1 MPAPVT
7 LAVREP
13 GLGDPLPAA
22 TQRVLEHTLDIPLH
36 DVRVHTDVRAAAAAN
51 ILRARAFT
59 YGLHVFLGAGESA
72 TDVGLMAH
80 EVTHV
85 VQQRGAAV
93 IQTHN
98 GLGDNRFEREAE
110 RTAQTARQGGQA
122 RVVERT
128 QGAQI
133 QTIPLIS
140 DAIDWAGDR
149 ISDAI
154 DWIRDRVWSLLERH
168 APSLVPILRRGV
180 LDWLKEKLGNALEA
194 IIDVVARPVRA
205 VGDVVSGV
213 RQHFGNLVAWLRD
226 AVARIARN
234 DCGPIT
240 EAADKIHQVF
250 EGLAAPVVERV
261 KFYAAKVKEFFHG
274 LWERFGAPVW
284 NLLRR
289 IGGAIWEEIERIGR
303 WIWEKTQPVRDWLS
317 RAWRWL
323 KNLIG
328 IGEGEEGH
336 NGILQWFQRKAA
348 AAWDW
353 VMARIGPFKRPLLII
368 AGVLVMLSPA
378 GPIIAIGVAAAGI
391 LRGIQWI
398 RQHMR
403 SRNAVVQQ
411 QSFLRGTILPA
422 ILGAI
427 DRVSGIVQGIAGRI
441 TGALRSV
448 VAGVNDLASA
458 VSSIPLLS
466 FASGLITWLANGF
479 RGLLEWATVGV
490 QGVADRMQ
498 AGLQSV
504 GGFAHR
510 LIDFL
515 EEIERLLRNFF
526 RMMGTTFRRIWHAIP
541 NCIRDVFVDFLIPLI
556 LRQIPFFRELAATP
570 EAWQQ
575 TRSQVTTLLVQVFVD
590 FDLMGAM
597 RTVFTLIV
605 RVLSIPVDLIG
616 QLLDKAAQAWDL
628 VIASPIRFISNAL
641 KAILKGVGFFVSNFL
656 SHLWFGIQG
665 WLLNAVSQ
673 SGVRPPASWDFR
685 GIFGFVLDVL
695 GISVNHVLDLLA
707 TRIDRAIV
715 NRIRTM
721 IRVLTGAWEWV
732 KVAIEEGPAGL
743 WRMVVSRLGD
753 LARSVLEAAV
763 GWVMTRIFAI
773 ISARLAALAAS
784 AGFSAILEAIGAVYA
799 AIRTAMEYARR
810 IIQMLINVFDGIIQI
825 AGGVLDPAARTL
837 ETAFRNAMPIVI
849 GFLANYAGLGGI
861 GGRIQEIIMDVRER
875 VDNAI
880 LWLIDRALAA
890 GRWLLDRLR
899 AGVAAVVDWWRAR
912 KNFRTQ
918 DGAEHSLYFRGEE
931 TSAHLMLA
939 SNTPTEVN
947 EYLRSKRTEFAA
959 DTGKLAAISAAE
971 GLLRDV
977 PVISRSTVETGEKA
991 RQITDKL
998 ERLAEKL
1005 IEIEGGADLP
1015 TNYDFRSLGYGSIEV
1030 DDLAMNNA
1038 VGGST
1043 PSFEPDWYR
1052 FLKRTGLTENSA
1064 PDKWVRMHMQSEQ
1077 IGGKGDR
1084 PTNLIPAPNSIN
1096 RGPQVGSFERALYNL
1111 VRQEPGR
1118 TASRNVIWMKV
1129 EASEPHPVDSEEPG
1143 YTQPWFFKTISMT
1156 SGLKFRQTNAWR
1168 KDTAARVRERVA
1180 NVPHPDFSLSGKPKL
1195 SMPSR
1200 TRLQGL
1206 DRALFTDTVVNYMKR
1221 AKAAFT
1227 SFDEFKTAV
1236 QAEVPD
1242 SSWARNWARPNN
1254 TGIIFSIKAYFDA
1267 GRIEL

>member
-1 MPAPVT
+1 
-7 LAVREP
+7 
-13 GLGDPLPAA
+13 
-22 TQRVLEHTLDIPLH
+22 
-36 DVRVHTDVRAAAAAN
+36 
-51 ILRARAFT
+51 
-59 YGLHVFLGAGESA
+59 
-72 TDVGLMAH
+72 
-80 EVTHV
+80 
-85 VQQRGAAV
+85 
-93 IQTHN
+93 
-98 GLGDNRFEREAE
+98 
-110 RTAQTARQGGQA
+110 
-122 RVVERT
+122 
-128 QGAQI
+128 
-133 QTIPLIS
+133 
-140 DAIDWAGDR
+140 
-149 ISDAI
+149 
-154 DWIRDRVWSLLERH
+154 
-168 APSLVPILRRGV
+168 
-180 LDWLKEKLGNALEA
+180 
-194 IIDVVARPVRA
+194 
-205 VGDVVSGV
+205 
-213 RQHFGNLVAWLRD
+213 
-226 AVARIARN
+226 VARIARN

-250 EGLAAPVVERV
+250 EGLTAPVVERV

-284 NLLRR
+284 DLLKR

-328 IGEGEEGH
+328 IGEGEEGQ

-353 VMARIGPFKRPLLII
+353 VMERIGPFKRPLLII

-378 GPIIAIGVAAAGI
+378 GPIIAIGAAAAGI

-411 QSFLRGTILPA
+411 QGFLRGTILPA

-427 DRVSGIVQGIAGRI
+427 DRVSGIVQRIAGGI
-441 TGALRSV
+441 TGALRNV

-458 VSSIPLLS
+458 VSSIRILN
-466 FASGLITWLANGF
+466 FASGLINWLASGF
-479 RGLLEWATVGV
+479 RGLLEWASQGV

-504 GGFAHR
+504 GGFARR

-526 RMMGTTFRRIWHAIP
+526 RMVGTTFRRIWHAIP
-541 NCIRDVFVDFLIPLI
+541 KCIRDVFVDFLIPLI

-575 TRSQVTTLLVQVFVD
+575 TKNQATTLLVQVFVN
-590 FDLMGAM
+590 FDLIGALK
-597 RTVFTLIV
+597 TIFDLVV
-605 RVLSIPVDLIG
+605 RILSIPVELIG

-628 VIASPIRFISNAL
+628 VLASPIRFISNAL
-641 KAILKGVGFFVSNFL
+641 KAILKGVGFFIENFL
-656 SHLWFGIQG
+656 GHLWFGIQG
-665 WLLNAVSQ
+665 WLLNAVTQ

-695 GISVNHVLDLLA
+695 GISVDHVLDLLA

-721 IRVLTGAWEWV
+721 LRILTGVWEWV

-799 AIRTAMEYARR
+799 AIQTAMEYARR

-849 GFLANYAGLGGI
+849 GFLANYARIGGI
-861 GGRIQEIIMDVRER
+861 GGRIREIIMDVRQR

-899 AGVAAVVDWWRAR
+899 AGVAAVVEWWRAR
-912 KNFRTQ
+912 KNFRTR
-918 DGAEHSLYFRGEE
+918 DGAEHTLYFRGEQS
-931 TSAHLMLA
+931 SAQLMLA
-939 SNTPTEVN
+939 SNTPIELDA
-947 EYLRSKRTEFAA
+947 YLRTKRTEFAA

-971 GLLRDV
+971 GLLREV
-977 PVISRSTVETGEKA
+977 PVITRSTVETGEQA

-998 ERLAEKL
+998 ERLAERL
-1005 IEIEGGADLP
+1005 IEIEGGAALP
-1015 TNYDFRSLGYGSIEV
+1015 AQFIFRPLGYGSLEV
-1030 DDLAMNNA
+1030 DELAINNA
-1038 VGGST
+1038 IDGSI
-1043 PSFEPDWYR
+1043 PSVEPDWYR
-1052 FLKRTGLTENSA
+1052 FLKRTGLTENTA
-1064 PDKWVRMHMQSEQ
+1064 PDKWVRMHMLSEQ
-1077 IGGKGDR
+1077 IGGKGDLLD
-1084 PTNLIPAPNSIN
+1084 NLIPAPNSIN

-1111 VRQEPGR
+1111 VRQQPGR
-1118 TASRNVIWMKV
+1118 TTSRNVIWMKV
-1129 EASEPHPVDSEEPG
+1129 LASDPHAIEADEAG
-1143 YTQPWFFKTISMT
+1143 YTSPWFFKKISMK
-1156 SGLKFRQTNAWR
+1156 SGLHFRQGDVWR
-1168 KDTAARVRERVA
+1168 KDAAARVQESVN
-1180 NVPHPDFSLSGKPKL
+1180 NVPAPDFSLSGKPKL

-1206 DRALFTDTVVNYMKR
+1206 DRTLFTDTVVNYMKSAKR
-1221 AKAAFT
+1221 AF
-1227 SFDEFKTAV
+1227 SDFNDFKNAI
-1236 QAEVPD
+1236 QAKIPAT
-1242 SSWARNWARPNN
+1242 SWASRWARPND
-1254 TGIIFSIKAYFDA
+1254 TGIIFDIKRYFDA